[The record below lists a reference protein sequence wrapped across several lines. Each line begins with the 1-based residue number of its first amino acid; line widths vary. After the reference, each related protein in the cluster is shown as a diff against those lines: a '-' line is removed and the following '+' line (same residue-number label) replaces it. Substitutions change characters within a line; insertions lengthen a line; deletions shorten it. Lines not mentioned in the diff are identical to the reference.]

1 MRAGG
6 RRVAD
11 SELDGLRI
19 LGGNANP
26 ELAKAISAQLDVPL
40 STMEVGRFSDGE
52 IRVMIAE
59 SVRGADVFVV
69 QSTCPPTS
77 ENIMELLVILDG
89 LKRASAR
96 RVTAVIPY
104 YGYARQ
110 EKKIKPREPITA
122 KLVADVITVAGAN
135 RVLTVDLHSPA
146 IQGFFNIP
154 VDNVPAGPIL
164 VRDMEARGYGGPDT
178 VVVSPDVGGVGTA
191 KALADRL
198 SSALA
203 IIAKRRPGV
212 NEVEILEVIGEL
224 EGKRAILIDDIIDTG
239 GSIVSAAQAVADR
252 GAKEVSAYATHPVFS
267 GNAVER
273 LQRSALKEVVV
284 TDTIPL
290 PEGKQTSKIRV
301 ISLAPVL
308 AEAIKR
314 VHAHQSVSTL
324 FDRYWKE
331 EKR

>member
-1 MRAGG
+1 
-6 RRVAD
+6 VAD

-164 VRDMEARGYGGPDT
+164 ARDMEERGYGGPDT

-198 SSALA
+198 NSGLA

-224 EGKRAILIDDIIDTG
+224 EGKRAVLIDDIIDTG

>member
-1 MRAGG
+1 
-6 RRVAD
+6 VTNTD
-11 SELDGLRI
+11 LDDLRI
-19 LGGNANP
+19 LSGNANP
-26 ELAKAISAQLDVPL
+26 RLAEAIAEHLGVAPAR
-40 STMEVGRFSDGE
+40 MEVTRFADGE
-52 IRVMIAE
+52 IRVSIAE
-59 SVRGADVFVV
+59 SVRGADVFLV
-69 QSTCPPTS
+69 QPTCPPTS
-77 ENIMELLVILDG
+77 ETVLELLVILDG

-122 KLVADVITVAGAN
+122 KLMADVITVAGAN

-154 VDNVPAGPIL
+154 LDNIPAGPIL
-164 VRDMEARGYGGPDT
+164 AQDMQARGYGGPDT

-198 SSALA
+198 SSPLA
-203 IIAKRRPGV
+203 IIAKRRPEA

-224 EGKRAILIDDIIDTG
+224 KGKRAILIDDIIDTG
-239 GSIVSAAQAVADR
+239 GSIVSAAHAIAGR
-252 GAKEVSAYATHPVFS
+252 GAKAVCAYATHAVFS
-267 GNAVER
+267 GTAVEKLEQSV
-273 LQRSALKEVVV
+273 LQEIVV

-290 PEGKQTSKIRV
+290 AEDKQKPKIRV

-314 VHAHQSVSTL
+314 VHAHESVSTL
-324 FDRYWKE
+324 FERYWRE

>member
-1 MRAGG
+1 MA
-6 RRVAD
+6 
-11 SELDGLRI
+11 SPELDDLRI
-19 LGGNANP
+19 LSGNANP
-26 ELAKAISAQLDVPL
+26 QLATAIAARLGVSLA
-40 STMEVGRFSDGE
+40 TMEVGRFSDGE

-59 SVRGADVFVV
+59 SVRGSDVFLV

-77 ENIMELLVILDG
+77 ETIMELLVILDA

-110 EKKIKPREPITA
+110 EKKIKPREPVTA
-122 KLVADVITVAGAN
+122 KLIADVIEVAGAS

-164 VRDMEARGYGGPDT
+164 AEDMLARGYGGPDT

-191 KALADRL
+191 KTLADRL
-198 SSALA
+198 SASLA
-203 IIAKRRPGV
+203 IIAKRRPDT

-224 EGKRAILIDDIIDTG
+224 HGKQAIVIDDIIDTG
-239 GSIVSAAQAVADR
+239 GSIVSAAEAVAGR
-252 GAKEVSAYATHPVFS
+252 GAKAVCAYATHAIFS
-267 GNAVER
+267 GRAIER
-273 LQRSALKEVVV
+273 LEASALREVVV

-290 PEGKQTSKIRV
+290 SKGKRKTRIRV

-314 VHAHQSVSTL
+314 VHADQSVSTL
-324 FDRYWKE
+324 FDKYWRE

>member
-164 VRDMEARGYGGPDT
+164 ARDMEERGYGGPDT

-198 SSALA
+198 NSGLA

-224 EGKRAILIDDIIDTG
+224 EGKRAVLIDDIIDTG

>member
-164 VRDMEARGYGGPDT
+164 ARDMEERGYGGPDT

-198 SSALA
+198 NSGLA

-224 EGKRAILIDDIIDTG
+224 EGKRAVLIDDIIDTG

-273 LQRSALKEVVV
+273 LQRSALTEVVV

>member
-1 MRAGG
+1 MARP
-6 RRVAD
+6 
-11 SELDGLRI
+11 ELDGLRI
-19 LGGNANP
+19 FGGNANP
-26 ELAKAISAQLDVPL
+26 LLAQAIAAHLEVPL

-69 QSTCPPTS
+69 QPTCPPTS
-77 ENIMELLVILDG
+77 ETIMELLVILDA

-122 KLVADVITVAGAN
+122 KLVADVVAVAGAN

-154 VDNVPAGPIL
+154 VDNIPAGPIL
-164 VRDMEARGYGGPDT
+164 AQDMQAQGYGGPET

-198 SSALA
+198 SSPLA
-203 IIAKRRPGV
+203 IIAKRRPET
-212 NEVEILEVIGEL
+212 NEVQILEVIGEL

-239 GSIVSAAQAVADR
+239 RSIVSAAEAVAGR
-252 GAKEVSAYATHPVFS
+252 GAKEVCAYATHPVFS
-267 GNAVER
+267 GSAVEK
-273 LQRSALKEVVV
+273 LQRSALMEVVV

-290 PEGKQTSKIRV
+290 SEHEQNSKIRV
-301 ISLAPVL
+301 ISFASVL
-308 AEAIKR
+308 AEAIER
-314 VHAHQSVSTL
+314 VHAHRSVSTL
-324 FDRYWKE
+324 FDRYWRE

>member
-1 MRAGG
+1 
-6 RRVAD
+6 VARP
-11 SELDGLRI
+11 ELDGLRI
-19 LGGNANP
+19 FGGNANP
-26 ELAKAISAQLDVPL
+26 LLAQAIAAHLEVPL

-69 QSTCPPTS
+69 QPTCPPTS
-77 ENIMELLVILDG
+77 ETIMELLVILDA

-122 KLVADVITVAGAN
+122 KLVADVVAVAGAN

-154 VDNVPAGPIL
+154 VDNIPAGPIL
-164 VRDMEARGYGGPDT
+164 AQDMQAQGYGGPET

-198 SSALA
+198 SSPLA
-203 IIAKRRPGV
+203 IIAKRRPET
-212 NEVEILEVIGEL
+212 NEVQILEVIGEL

-239 GSIVSAAQAVADR
+239 RSIVSAAEAVAGR
-252 GAKEVSAYATHPVFS
+252 GAKEVCAYATHPVFS
-267 GNAVER
+267 GSAVEK
-273 LQRSALKEVVV
+273 LQRSALMEVVV

-290 PEGKQTSKIRV
+290 SEHEQNSKIRV
-301 ISLAPVL
+301 ISFASVL
-308 AEAIKR
+308 AEAIER
-314 VHAHQSVSTL
+314 VHAHRSVSTL
-324 FDRYWKE
+324 FDRYWRE